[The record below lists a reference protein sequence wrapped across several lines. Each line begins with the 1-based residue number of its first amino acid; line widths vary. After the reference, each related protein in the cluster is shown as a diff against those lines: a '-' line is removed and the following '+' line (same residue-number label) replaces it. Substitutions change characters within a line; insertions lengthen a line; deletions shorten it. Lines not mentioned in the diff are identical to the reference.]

1 MHRSS
6 QTVAEASAAPF
17 DRRHLAQQTGGDLA
31 LQRELLEMFRDR
43 APLLL
48 DAMQRLTE
56 TPQAPA
62 RALCDLAHQ
71 LKGSALA
78 IGAFNVAL
86 AAGAVEGRFAG
97 DPCGG
102 RTDAGAALAALAA
115 LAEALALALPALDA
129 HLRALA
135 AETAG

>member
-1 MHRSS
+1 MHHSS

-48 DAMQRLTE
+48 DAMQRLIE
-56 TPQAPA
+56 TPQAPT

-86 AAGAVEGRFAG
+86 AAGTVEGRSAG

-102 RTDAGAALAALAA
+102 RTDAGAAVAA
-115 LAEALALALPALDA
+115 LAEALAQTLPALDA
-129 HLRALA
+129 HLRALT